1 MLEVI
6 IWFASL
12 GAFALLFGMPRGAV
26 LAWRWPMTWRVR
38 IAAAG
43 SAVLLAWLY
52 ARLGIGGFG
61 AGFLAGL
68 AGLVPFVRISVPG
81 RVEVAD
87 QRSPPPSLPR
97 LPPPAGGSE
106 AR

>member
-1 MLEVI
+1 MLEVV

-26 LAWRWPMTWRVR
+26 LSWRWPMTWRVR
-38 IAAAG
+38 IASAA
-43 SAVLLAWLY
+43 SVLLVAWLY
-52 ARLGIGGFG
+52 ARLGIEGFG
-61 AGFLAGL
+61 GGFLAGL

-87 QRSPPPSLPR
+87 QHSPCLSPPR
-97 LPPPAGGSE
+97 LPPPAE
-106 AR
+106 ASGER